1 MPEMTSVERAVKAA
15 FEHGHDI
22 NLHRH
27 PIRFD
32 FDVTLGALT
41 LEGEVEN
48 IIAKKRAFEIASRID
63 GVDGIIDRL
72 TVVPGE
78 RRGDGAVRD
87 SLVQELLQ
95 EPAMLLCTLRVQQ
108 KGNMETVRELSGAAE
123 CAVEVSVQDGIIR
136 MNGHIP
142 SLSHKRLAGV
152 LAWWTPGCRDV
163 INGLVV
169 TPPQTDNDGELAD
182 ALRLVLEK
190 DPLVHAD
197 QIGIRASNKTV
208 TLTGLVGN
216 KEERK
221 MAELDAWYVFGV
233 QQVINRIDVRPFAPG
248 AGR

>member
-1 MPEMTSVERAVKAA
+1 MPEMTSVERAVRAA

-63 GVDGIIDRL
+63 GVEGVIDRL

-87 SLVQELLQ
+87 SFVQELLQ
-95 EPAMLLCTLRVQQ
+95 EPALLPCTLRVHQ
-108 KGNMETVRELSGAAE
+108 KGKMEIVRAIPDAPD

-136 MNGHIP
+136 LNGHIP

-163 INGLVV
+163 VNSLVV
-169 TPPQTDNDGELAD
+169 TPPQTDNDGEIAD

-197 QIGIRASNKTV
+197 QIGIGVSNKTV

-216 KEERK
+216 KEEKK

-233 QQVINRIDVRPFAPG
+233 NQVINDIAVRL
-248 AGR
+248 

>member
-63 GVDGIIDRL
+63 GVDGVIDRL

-87 SLVQELLQ
+87 SLLQELLQ
-95 EPAMLLCTLRVQQ
+95 EPALLPCTLRVQQ
-108 KGNMETVRELSGAAE
+108 KGRMETVREPPEAPG
-123 CAVEVSVQDGIIR
+123 CAVDVSVQDGVIR
-136 MNGHIP
+136 LNGRIP
-142 SLSHKRLAGV
+142 SLSHKRLAGA

-169 TPPQTDNDGELAD
+169 TPSQTDNDDEIAD

-197 QIGIRASNKTV
+197 QIGIRIRDKVV

-216 KEERK
+216 KEEKK

-233 QQVINRIDVRPFAPG
+233 NQVINEIAVR
-248 AGR
+248 R

>member
-78 RRGDGAVRD
+78 RRGDGAVRH

-95 EPAMLLCTLRVQQ
+95 EPALLPCTLRVRQ
-108 KGNMETVRELSGAAE
+108 KGKMETMREPPGAPGCVLEA
-123 CAVEVSVQDGIIR
+123 SVQDGIIR
-136 MNGHIP
+136 LNGHIP
-142 SLSHKRLAGV
+142 SLSHKRLAGA

-163 INGLVV
+163 INELVV
-169 TPPQTDNDGELAD
+169 TPPQTDNDGEIAD

-197 QIGIRASNKTV
+197 QIGIRVSNKTV
-208 TLTGLVGN
+208 TLAGLVGN

-221 MAELDAWYVFGV
+221 MAELDAWYVLGV
-233 QQVINRIDVRPFAPG
+233 NQVINEIGVR
-248 AGR
+248 R

>member
-1 MPEMTSVERAVKAA
+1 MPEMTSVERAVRAA
-15 FEHGHDI
+15 FEHGHEI

-48 IIAKKRAFEIASRID
+48 IIAKKRAFEIASRVD
-63 GVDGIIDRL
+63 GVEGVIDRL

-87 SLVQELLQ
+87 SFVQELLT
-95 EPAMLLCTLRVQQ
+95 EPALLPCTLRVHQ
-108 KGNMETVRELSGAAE
+108 KGNMETVREPPDAPD

-136 MNGHIP
+136 LNGHIP

-163 INGLVV
+163 VNSLVV
-169 TPPQTDNDGELAD
+169 TPPQTDNDGEIAD

-197 QIGIRASNKTV
+197 QIGIGVSNKTV

-216 KEERK
+216 KEEKK

-233 QQVINRIDVRPFAPG
+233 NQVINDIAVRL
-248 AGR
+248 

>member
-1 MPEMTSVERAVKAA
+1 MPEMTPVERAVKAA

-63 GVDGIIDRL
+63 GVDGVIDRL

-95 EPAMLLCTLRVQQ
+95 EPALLPCTLRVRQ
-108 KGNMETVRELSGAAE
+108 KGGVETVREPPE
-123 CAVEVSVQDGIIR
+123 TPDCAVEVTVQDGVIR
-136 MNGHIP
+136 LNGHIP

-169 TPPQTDNDGELAD
+169 TPPEVDNDDEVAD

-197 QIGIRASNKTV
+197 QVGIHVRNKTV

-216 KEERK
+216 REEKK

-233 QQVINRIDVRPFAPG
+233 NQVINDIAVG
-248 AGR
+248 